1 MANQF
6 TSNYSLTKSEI
17 GGDNQNWGQN
27 LHDSLDAVDSQLI
40 NKFDKDNVKGF
51 TSTAI
56 VFTNTGAS
64 QGTITAAS
72 GDLFEDFEINDKIR
86 VTGATSDTNG
96 STSSPSIH
104 TITNKSNSN
113 SITVSTGLVAASAGD
128 SVTITLVF
136 EPGYSDIGAGEIDGT
151 PIGANSASTG
161 TFTTLSTTDVSTD
174 LIPSTDDTKDLGSST
189 KEWKDLYIDG
199 TAYIDTADITNLTV
213 AGGTGISS
221 TPISGSTGS
230 FTTLSV
236 TASDTITMQNF
247 TMGTNAKGDRTVS
260 TSAPSG
266 GSDGDVWY
274 QVS

>member
-1 MANQF
+1 MANTF
-6 TSNYSLTKSEI
+6 TSNYSLTTSEI

-27 LHDSLDAVDSQLI
+27 LHNSLDAVDSQLI

-56 VFTNTGAS
+56 IFTNTGAS

-113 SITVSTGLVAASAGD
+113 SITVSTGLVTASAGD

-174 LIPSTDDTKDLGSST
+174 LIPSTDDAKDLGSST